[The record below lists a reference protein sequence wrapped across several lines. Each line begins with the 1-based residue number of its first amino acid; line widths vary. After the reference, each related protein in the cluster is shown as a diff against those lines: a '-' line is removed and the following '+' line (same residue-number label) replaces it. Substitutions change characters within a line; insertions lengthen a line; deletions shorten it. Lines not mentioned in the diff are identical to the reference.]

1 MGIIT
6 VEKADHLYWLGRY
19 SERVYTTLKL
29 YCDGYDSMI
38 DLDDSYYIKI
48 CELLDIPNIYSS
60 KEDFITRYGYDRSDP
75 NSILSNLLRA
85 YDNAIV
91 MRDEI
96 GTETL
101 AYIQMA
107 VYGLE
112 AAAAS
117 HAPMM
122 RIQKVVDNLLAFW
135 GCVDDQIDGRCVR
148 GVMKFGKRVERL
160 DLYLRFRRSPAELHR
175 GYMRLVPR
183 AKESGMPYNAEVLEK
198 LKGIIDAPVVDYDA
212 ALVQLGQ
219 ILNV

>member
-6 VEKADHLYWLGRY
+6 VEKADHLFWLGRY

-38 DLDDSYYIKI
+38 DLDDQYHKKL
-48 CELLDIPNIYSS
+48 CELLDIPDIYES
-60 KEDFITRYGYDRSDP
+60 KDDFISRYGYDKTDP
-75 NSILSNLLRA
+75 NSIISNLLRA

-107 VYGLE
+107 LYGLE
-112 AAAAS
+112 AAACS
-117 HAPMM
+117 EAPMI

-135 GCVDDQIDGRCVR
+135 GCVDDQIDGRCIR

-160 DLYLRFRRSPAELHR
+160 DLYLRFQRSPSEIR
-175 GYMRLVPR
+175 RNYSRLVPR
-183 AKESGMPYNAEVLEK
+183 AVESGMPYNKEALEQ
-198 LKGIIDAPVVDYDA
+198 LKQTIQAPVIDYDA
-212 ALVQLGQ
+212 ALTQLGR
-219 ILNV
+219 ILDV

>member
-6 VEKADHLYWLGRY
+6 VEKADHLFWLGRY

-38 DLDDSYYIKI
+38 DLDGSYYIKL
-48 CELLDIPNIYSS
+48 CEMLDIPNIYASP
-60 KEDFITRYGYDRSDP
+60 EDFISRYGYDRTDP
-75 NSILSNLLRA
+75 NSIISNLLRA

-135 GCVDDQIDGRCVR
+135 GCVDDQIDARCVR

-160 DLYLRFRRSPAELHR
+160 DLYLRFQRSPSELR
-175 GYMRLVPR
+175 RNYMRLVPR
-183 AKESGMPYNAEVLEK
+183 ARESGMQYNAQTMER
-198 LKGIIDAPVVDYDA
+198 LKSMLDAPVIDYDG
-212 ALVQLGQ
+212 ALAQLEQ
-219 ILNV
+219 ILDV

>member
-38 DLDDSYYIKI
+38 DLDDNYYKKI

-60 KEDFITRYGYDRSDP
+60 KEDFITRYGYDKGDP

-160 DLYLRFRRSPAELHR
+160 DLYLRFRRGQSELHR

-183 AKESGMPYNAEVLEK
+183 AKESGMPYNVEALEK